1 MPQVISKNTQAKAR
15 PETQRQFIGR
25 AWLSKSQAGKEY
37 INIKLDQTTK
47 LVDVGPECVMQL
59 WVNTNKRPEKKD
71 PDYNLSILVPVGQ
84 AQP

>member
-1 MPQVISKNTQAKAR
+1 MNQVISKSTAVKAK
-15 PETQRQFIGR
+15 PETQRHFIGR
-25 AWLSKSQAGKEY
+25 AWFSKSQAGKEY

-59 WVNTNKRPEKKD
+59 WANTKKRADKKD